1 MVRILLALL
10 VVFGVWLG
18 LAYLRRLPSQQRRK
32 LLVRSAIWALGLVLV
47 ALVLTGRLHWIVA
60 LFGAMIPL
68 AKILLGLGLQLFPFW
83 RQRQQAKQQQ
93 GRQEQQSSPN
103 SSSAMS
109 VREAMDTLG
118 LKGDAKKGELE
129 RSQIIGAHRRL
140 MQKLHPDRGG
150 SDYLAAKINEAKEV
164 LLKIIG

>member
-10 VVFGVWLG
+10 VTFGVWLG

-32 LLVRSAIWALGLVLV
+32 LLMRSGIWALVLVLV

-60 LFGAMIPL
+60 LFGALIPL
-68 AKILLGLGLQLFPFW
+68 SKILLGLGLQLFPFW
-83 RQRQQAKQQQ
+83 RQRQHAKQQ
-93 GRQEQQSSPN
+93 EQQQSPPN
-103 SSSAMS
+103 ASGGMS

-118 LKGDAKKGELE
+118 LKGDPKKGELE
-129 RSQIIGAHRRL
+129 RSQIIDAHRRL

-164 LLKIIG
+164 LLKVIG

>member
-10 VVFGVWLG
+10 VVFGLWLG
-18 LAYLRRLPSQQRRK
+18 LAYLRRLPRHQRNK
-32 LLVRSAIWALGLVLV
+32 LLVRSGMWALLLVLG

-60 LFGAMIPL
+60 LFGALIPL

-83 RQRQQAKQQQ
+83 RQRQQAKQEGQ
-93 GRQEQQSSPN
+93 GERQASSN
-103 SSSAMS
+103 SSNGMS

-118 LKGDAKKGELE
+118 LKGEPKKGELE
-129 RSQIIGAHRRL
+129 RSQVIDAHRRL

-164 LLKIIG
+164 LLRIIG

>member
-32 LLVRSAIWALGLVLV
+32 LLIRSGIWALVLVLG

-60 LFGAMIPL
+60 LFGALIPL

-93 GRQEQQSSPN
+93 GQQQQPPPN
-103 SSSAMS
+103 SSGAMS

-118 LKGDAKKGELE
+118 LKGDPKKGELE
-129 RSQIIGAHRRL
+129 RSQIIDAHRRL

-164 LLKIIG
+164 LLKTIS

>member
-10 VVFGVWLG
+10 VLFGAWFG

-32 LLVRSAIWALGLVLV
+32 LVMRSAIWALMLILV

-60 LFGAMIPL
+60 LFGALIPL

-83 RQRQQAKQQQ
+83 RQRQQAKQQ
-93 GRQEQQSSPN
+93 GHQEQQSSSH
-103 SSSAMS
+103 SSSSMS

-118 LKGDAKKGELE
+118 LKGNAKKGELE
-129 RSQIIGAHRRL
+129 RSQVVDAHRRL

-164 LLKIIG
+164 LLNAIG

>member
-1 MVRILLALL
+1 MPRILLALL
-10 VVFGVWLG
+10 VVLGAWLA
-18 LAYLRRLPSQQRRK
+18 LAYLRRLPRHQRHK
-32 LLVRSAIWALGLVLV
+32 VLMRSGIWALVLVLG

-60 LFGAMIPL
+60 LFGALIPL

-93 GRQEQQSSPN
+93 GPQEQKSSPN
-103 SSSAMS
+103 TSNGMS
-109 VREAMDTLG
+109 MREAMDTLG
-118 LKGDAKKGELE
+118 LKSNPKKGELE
-129 RSQIIGAHRRL
+129 RSQIIDAHRRL

-164 LLKIIG
+164 LLKAVG